1 MRKKPEPVVACNLPA
16 DELRQRRDELLPGL
30 RKRAEQ
36 VIELTDGLRFHFTA
50 SPGLLGELASV
61 IEQEQLCCS
70 FLRFQ
75 ISVEPGVCGIKLD
88 VTGPAGTREML
99 RELGM

>member
-1 MRKKPEPVVACNLPA
+1 MHKKPEPVVACILPA

-36 VIELTDGLRFHFTA
+36 VTELNNGLRFHFA
-50 SPGLLGELASV
+50 VSPGLLIELAGV

-75 ISVEPGVCGIKLD
+75 ISIEPAAGGIALD
-88 VTGPAGTREML
+88 VTGPSGTREML
-99 RELGM
+99 RGLGI

>member
-1 MRKKPEPVVACNLPA
+1 MRKKPEPVLACNLPA

-36 VIELTDGLRFHFTA
+36 VIELTDGLRFQFAT
-50 SPGLLGELASV
+50 SPGLLIELAGV
-61 IEQEQLCCS
+61 IAQEQLCCS

-75 ISVEPGVCGIKLD
+75 ISIEPGAGGIALE
-88 VTGPAGTREML
+88 VTGPSGTREML
-99 RELGM
+99 RGLGM